1 MSNKH
6 VESRLDR
13 ALHEQ
18 LGVPRLDGRFN
29 AAVWQR
35 IAAQQAPAAAPRA
48 TRGSRWLMVSNV
60 LGAAVSLALIG
71 YVLLRAMPG
80 VHVDVDLPAMPSA
93 LSLPEISGQATAAVV
108 RGMGW
113 LIALVT
119 VGFGFAFTSSGKR
132 MLNAMRN
139 F

>member
-18 LGVPRLDGRFN
+18 LGVPRLDGRFT
-29 AAVWQR
+29 
-35 IAAQQAPAAAPRA
+35 AQQAPAAAPRA

-93 LSLPEISGQATAAVV
+93 LSLPEISGQTTAAVV